1 MLNDQNKM
9 NIMSKLFQKTHLKS
23 LDLQN
28 RVVMAPM
35 TRARTSQ
42 PGNVP
47 NEMMATYYRQRAT
60 AGLIISEATQI
71 SDDSQGYSFTPGVYT
86 DEQVKGW
93 QPVTKAAHD
102 QGAAIFCQLWHVGR
116 VSHPRFQNGERP
128 IAPSA
133 LAPVE
138 TKVWISDDK
147 GNGNMVDCIQPR
159 EMAQADIERVV
170 KDFAFS
176 AKRAVEAGFDGVE
189 IHGGNGYLIDQFLRT
204 NSNKRTDNYGGTR
217 KNRIRFLLDVVDAA
231 IKAIGADK
239 VGVRLAPF
247 ITFKDM
253 DCPDIVPT
261 ILEASKELQARD
273 IAYMHLSEADW
284 DDAPVIPECFRIEL
298 REIFTNTIIVAGSY
312 TQERADEVLTKGYA
326 DLVAF
331 GRPFVSNPDLVSRLK
346 NDYALAAL
354 DGATLFGG
362 NEHGYIDYPTFSAI
376 N

>member
-1 MLNDQNKM
+1 
-9 NIMSKLFQKTHLKS
+9 MSKLFQTTNLKA

-35 TRARTSQ
+35 TRARTTQ
-42 PGNVP
+42 PGNIP
-47 NEMMATYYRQRAT
+47 NEMMATYYQQRAT
-60 AGLIISEATQI
+60 AGLIITEATQI

-93 QPVTKAAHD
+93 KLSTEAVHQ

-116 VSHPRFQNGERP
+116 VSHPIFQKGELP

-133 LAPVE
+133 LAPIE
-138 TKVWISDDK
+138 TQIWMSDDQ
-147 GNGNMVDCIQPR
+147 GNGKMVDCIEPR
-159 EMAQADIERVV
+159 AMTQADIDRVI
-170 KDFAFS
+170 KDFAYS
-176 AKRAVEAGFDGVE
+176 AKRAVEAGFDGIE

-204 NSNKRTDNYGGTR
+204 NSNKRTDKYGGSR
-217 KNRIRFLLDVVDAA
+217 ENRTRFLIEVVDAV
-231 IKAIGADK
+231 IEAIGADK

-253 DCPDIVPT
+253 DCPDIVAT
-261 ILEASKELQARD
+261 ILDASKELQARD

-284 DDAPVIPECFRIEL
+284 DDAPVIPESFRIEL
-298 REIFTNTIIVAGSY
+298 REVFTNTIIVAGSY
-312 TQERADEVLTKGYA
+312 TPERADEMLNKGFA

-331 GRPFVSNPDLVSRLK
+331 GRPFVANPDLVSRLK
-346 NDYALAAL
+346 NDEELADL

-362 NEHGYIDYPTFSAI
+362 NEKGYTDYPAL
-376 N
+376 